1 MRGLAGRVAVV
12 TGASSGIGRA
22 VARRLGEEGARLL
35 LVALASD
42 ATDLEEAVESLT
54 AGGAEAYGLVAD
66 ISDPDT
72 PEAMRTQ
79 VLEHYGRLDILV
91 NNAGMAFFDDIFD
104 TPLEHLDRTLAV
116 NVKGCFAM
124 SLAAARVM
132 RAQQS
137 GTIVNTISTSAFAG
151 EEFQAT
157 YNASKGAIASLTRSL
172 AVDLAGYGI
181 RVNGVA
187 PGFVRTR
194 STRRI
199 IEDPVQ
205 WSKHRSHIPLDRPG
219 EPEEIA
225 SLYAFLASDDA
236 SYVTGAIFV
245 VDGGMTSGFRYRGW
259 AAVEGNPTGPAT
271 MMPQLP
277 ADLHQTDPSE

>member
-1 MRGLAGRVAVV
+1 VRGLAGRVAVV
-12 TGASSGIGRA
+12 SGASSGIGLA
-22 VARRLGEEGARLL
+22 VATRLAEEGARLL

-42 ATDLEEAVESLT
+42 SSDLETAIESL
-54 AGGAEAYGLVAD
+54 AAAGAEVHGLVAD

-72 PEAMRTQ
+72 PERMSAQ
-79 VLEHYGRLDILV
+79 ALEHFGALDILV
-91 NNAGMAFFDDIFD
+91 NNAGTAFFDDIFE
-104 TPLEHLDRTLAV
+104 TPVEHLERTLAV

-132 RAQQS
+132 RTRERGA
-137 GTIVNTISTSAFAG
+137 IVNTISTSAFAG
-151 EEFQAT
+151 EEFQVT

-225 SLYAFLASDDA
+225 PLYAFLASDDA
-236 SYVTGAIFV
+236 AYVTGAIFV

-259 AAVEGNPTGPAT
+259 AAVEGDPTGPAT
-271 MMPQLP
+271 RMPQLP
-277 ADLHQTDPSE
+277 ADLHQADEAE